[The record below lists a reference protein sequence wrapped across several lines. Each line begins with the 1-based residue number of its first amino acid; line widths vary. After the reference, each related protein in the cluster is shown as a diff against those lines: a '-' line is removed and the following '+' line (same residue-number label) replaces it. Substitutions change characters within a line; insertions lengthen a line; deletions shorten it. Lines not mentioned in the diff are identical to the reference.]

1 MNNRFTKKLRLIL
14 FLLICGWFQTFF
26 YSNVMANNILV
37 PLVKKKITVSGVVT
51 SSEGE
56 ALPGVNVREKGVSNG
71 TVTSGDGSYTLTVEE
86 NAVLVF
92 SMLSFD
98 TKEVVVKNVAK
109 INVSLSQDVK
119 SLNEVMV
126 VGYGKQN
133 KSKFTGSAITLN
145 AEDLNKSSLSVANL
159 LQGRAAGVQV
169 SQNNGTPGAA
179 LSIRIRGTNSLNADS
194 EPLYVID
201 GFPTNAG
208 VGFTLNPEDI
218 ATMTILK
225 DAASTAIYGARGANG
240 VIMITTKNGV
250 NKASKMN
257 VHSSFGL
264 QNVVNRVD
272 LVGPYDHALRLNTLS
287 GLTGTLAPYGSGRLD
302 SLQRGLL
309 GTDWQDEVFRTAQ
322 VQNHVVSFVGGSSKT
337 AIFSSF
343 DYLKQEGVIIHSKFK
358 RMGGRVNIDHSIN
371 DKFKMTARV
380 FGNYGVQNDLPLNPS
395 TINGF
400 LKQVLKANPASTFDS
415 GVSAQ
420 LDAQNP
426 LHFLEAED
434 RENSTFRTNGYFSL
448 EYKPIKN
455 LTLKSDFGADLTFG
469 KVLYFA
475 PSTVPNAVASKG
487 KASIVNIN
495 EQDLIFNPTANYVLA
510 MNDHKATFLVGYN
523 QQRFTYIEEG
533 VNATNFSSDDLG
545 YNNIGTAQQFT
556 GYSGKSRITRKGWFG
571 RVDYDFKDKYIF
583 TGTYRIDGSSVF
595 GANHKLGYFPS
606 AAVAWRFD
614 QEDFIKQLN
623 VFSTGKARLSYG
635 ITGNDRISS
644 GISLATYAS
653 DNSTKYTF
661 DGVTSVSGIAVN
673 RLSNADLKWEATAAW
688 DLGMELGI
696 LNNRIIFDFD
706 YYNKQTKDLLLDR
719 SISPSTGF
727 LTRFGNS
734 GKVENKGFELSVQIK
749 TIDAK
754 NFKWNSTISYSNN
767 KSKIISLGSNGADI
781 YVGSFKPDGAANFES
796 PFIIRAGESVGTFY
810 GYLYDGI
817 IQQNDP
823 VLTTTHPNAQAGD
836 PKFVDINKDG
846 ILDASDRT
854 VLGTGIPTSFY
865 GFTNNI
871 TFKNFNLDLV
881 LQGQTGGE
889 LLNVQKVDL
898 LNPITQGNVLKDV
911 LTDVW
916 SPANTSGTIPQRSF
930 YGNSHG
936 GWVNS
941 RFVESSDFLRIKNVT
956 LTYTLPA
963 NTLKSVGVAG
973 LEVYVNA
980 QNLHTFTTYS
990 GVDPEIANLVNNSQQ
1005 NKNVARGIDFNSYP
1019 VSKMYFLG
1027 TRITF

>member
-1 MNNRFTKKLRLIL
+1 MNNNFTKKLRLIP
-14 FLLICGWFQTFF
+14 FLLICGIFQTLPSSQVFAE
-26 YSNVMANNILV
+26 SILA
-37 PLVKKKITVSGVVT
+37 PTLKKKITVSGVVT
-51 SSEGE
+51 STEGE
-56 ALPGVNVREKGVSNG
+56 FLPGVSVREKGVANG
-71 TVTSGDGSYTLTVEE
+71 TVTSVNGQYTLTVED
-86 NAVLVF
+86 NAILVF
-92 SMLSFD
+92 TMLGFD
-98 TKEVVVKNVAK
+98 AKEVPVNNLTK
-109 INVSLSQDVK
+109 INVTLSQDIK
-119 SLNEVMV
+119 ALNEVMV
-126 VGYGKQN
+126 IGYGSKN
-133 KSKFTGSAITLN
+133 KSTFTGSAITLN

-179 LSIRIRGTNSLNADS
+179 LSIRIRGTNSINADS

-218 ATMTILK
+218 ASMTILK

-250 NKASKMN
+250 NKASKLN
-257 VHSSFGL
+257 VHSSFGI
-264 QNVVNRVD
+264 QNVVNRID

-287 GLTGTLAPYGSGRLD
+287 GLTGTLAPYGPGRLD

-309 GTDWQDEVFRTAQ
+309 GTDWQEEVFRTAK
-322 VQNHVVSFVGGSSKT
+322 VQNHVVSFVGGTDKT
-337 AIFSSF
+337 AIYSSF
-343 DYLKQEGVIIHSKFK
+343 DYMNQEGVIIHSQFK
-358 RMGGRVNIDHSIN
+358 RIGARVNIDHKIN

-400 LKQVLKANPASTFDS
+400 LKQVLKANPSSTFDS

-420 LDAQNP
+420 RDAQNP
-426 LHFLEAED
+426 LHFLVAED
-434 RENSTFRTNGYFSL
+434 RENSSVRTNGYFSL

-455 LTLKSDFGADLTFG
+455 LTLKSDFGADLTFA

-475 PSTVPNAVASKG
+475 PSTVPNASATKG
-487 KASIVNIN
+487 KASIVNIS
-495 EQDLIFNPTANYVLA
+495 EQDLIFNPTANYVLD
-510 MNDHKATFLVGYN
+510 MDDHKATFLVGYN

-533 VNATNFSSDDLG
+533 VNASDFSSDDLG
-545 YNNIGTAQQFT
+545 YNNLSTANQFSA
-556 GYSGKSRITRKGWFG
+556 YSGKSRITRRSWFG

-595 GANHKLGYFPS
+595 GDNHKLGFFPS

-614 QEDFIKQLN
+614 QEDVIKDLG
-623 VFSTGKARLSYG
+623 VFSTGKAKMSYG

-644 GISLATYAS
+644 GISLATFAS

-661 DGVTSVSGIAVN
+661 DGVSAVSGIAITKIAN
-673 RLSNADLKWEATAAW
+673 NDLKWEETAAW
-688 DLGMELGI
+688 DFGLELGV
-696 LNNRIIFDFD
+696 LNNRIIVDVD
-706 YYNKQTKDLLLDR
+706 YYNKQTNDLLLDR
-719 SISPSTGF
+719 AISPSTGF
-727 LTRFGNS
+727 LTLFGNT
-734 GKVENKGFELSVQIK
+734 GKVENKGFEVSMQLQNISS
-749 TIDAK
+749 K

-767 KSKIISLGSNGADI
+767 KNKIISIGDNGADI
-781 YVGSFKPDGAANFES
+781 HVGEFKPDGAANFES

-817 IQQNDP
+817 IQVNDP
-823 VLTTTHPNAQAGD
+823 VLTSTHPNAQAGD
-836 PKFVDINKDG
+836 PKFVDVNNDG
-846 ILDASDRT
+846 ILDANDRT
-854 VLGTGIPTSFY
+854 VLGTGIPTSYY

-871 TFKNFNLDLV
+871 TYKNFNLDIV

-889 LLNVQKVDL
+889 LLNVQKIDL
-898 LNPITQGNVLKDV
+898 LNPITQGNVLQDV

-916 SPANTSGTIPQRSF
+916 SPENPSGTIPQRSF

-941 RFVESSDFLRIKNVT
+941 RFVESSDFVRIKNVT

-963 NTLKSVGVAG
+963 NKLKSVGIAA
-973 LEVYVNA
+973 LQLYVNA
-980 QNLHTFTTYS
+980 QNLHTFTKYS
-990 GVDPEIANLVNNSQQ
+990 GVDPEIANLVNSAQQ
-1005 NKNVARGIDFNSYP
+1005 NKNVGRGIDFNSYP

-1027 TRITF
+1027 ARITF